1 MLQTIL
7 DIILFVP
14 RKIYYHFEDYRSLK
28 AENKYLEEQIADYQR
43 LLKRIKHTST
53 EYMQQ
58 NQSVSYVGFQKVKEL
73 AEMFPNDN

>member
-7 DIILFVP
+7 DIILFIP
-14 RKIYYHFEDYRSLK
+14 RKICYHFEDYRSLK

-73 AEMFPNDN
+73 AETLPNDN